1 MVKLMRVDDRR
12 IHGQVAIAWS
22 KALEFKVLMVASDVA
37 AASKTQTMALKMAG
51 PPSSKTTVQS
61 IEQTIKTLNDPRS
74 ANTVIGIIV
83 TNLADALAI
92 AKGATDQVKRINFG
106 NYGRLNGGDV
116 AQKKKLSDNVYV
128 DEEDLKIIDE
138 MKQTGIPIDVQLLP
152 YMAMVTLDDVLK

>member
-1 MVKLMRVDDRR
+1 MVKLMRVDDRM

-22 KALEFKVLMVASDVA
+22 KALEFKVLLVANDEA

-128 DEEDLKIIDE
+128 DEEDLKIVDE

>member
-1 MVKLMRVDDRR
+1 MVKLMRIDDRM

-22 KALEFKVLMVASDVA
+22 KALEFKVLMVANDAA

-61 IEQTIKTLNDPRS
+61 IDQAIQTLNDPRS
-74 ANTVIGIIV
+74 ANMVIGIIV
-83 TNLADALAI
+83 TNMEDCLKI
-92 AKGATDQVKRINFG
+92 AKGATDQIKRINFG

-116 AQKKKLSDNVYV
+116 SQKKKLSENVYV
-128 DEEDLKIIDE
+128 DENDLKMIAE
-138 MKQTGIPIDVQLLP
+138 MKATGIPIDVQLLP

>member
-1 MVKLMRVDDRR
+1 MVKLMRVDDRM

-61 IEQTIKTLNDPRS
+61 IEQAIKTLNDPRT

-83 TNLADALAI
+83 TNLKDALAI
-92 AKGATDQVKRINFG
+92 AQGATDQVKRINFG

-116 AQKKKLSDNVYV
+116 SKKKKLSDNVYV
-128 DEEDLKIIDE
+128 DEEDLKVIEE
-138 MKQTGIPIDVQLLP
+138 MKKTGIPIDVQLLP